1 LAAGDCRSRV
11 GICAK
16 SQWMSLSLSTGYHYR
31 LYYETDASPFSFVL
45 FYFAVF
51 LADILMVMLIVLMR
65 LVMVH
70 S

>member
-1 LAAGDCRSRV
+1 LIVAAAYVFGPRPI
-11 GICAK
+11 GLF
-16 SQWMSLSLSTGYHYR
+16 LSLSGDFLDI
-31 LYYETDASPFSFVL
+31 LYYEMDASPFSFVL